1 MVNCVALTRG
11 HLPAY
16 VLARIAPVLPRC
28 TNGWLIPAAV
38 QRGET
43 MKPNRDDD
51 AVAIMLR
58 FLLAATLAT
67 ALCLAPVAIHQAKGL
82 FFFLGN

>member
-1 MVNCVALTRG
+1 
-11 HLPAY
+11 
-16 VLARIAPVLPRC
+16 
-28 TNGWLIPAAV
+28 
-38 QRGET
+38 
-43 MKPNRDDD
+43 
-51 AVAIMLR
+51 MLR

>member
-1 MVNCVALTRG
+1 
-11 HLPAY
+11 
-16 VLARIAPVLPRC
+16 
-28 TNGWLIPAAV
+28 
-38 QRGET
+38 